1 MARLSLRAP
10 QRVGTLQVLSVLSHY
25 GKVPGWFWTQ
35 AARET
40 LLSWEE
46 MLMELLEMSY
56 GFAPWVQIPAQ
67 PSTSGSTPAP
77 QGHPCNGVGAGG
89 AVNNATLSHRMKCMK
104 RGEQSVPQVL
114 TAYFIFIPFYVPRY
128 TPGPVSCFVVFLT
141 SMYLLFYLRYNQ
153 SVP

>member
-1 MARLSLRAP
+1 MVLLLGFKSQLS
-10 QRVGTLQVLSVLSHY
+10 QV
-25 GKVPGWFWTQ
+25 P
-35 AARET
+35 A
-40 LLSWEE
+40 
-46 MLMELLEMSY
+46 
-56 GFAPWVQIPAQ
+56 AQ
-67 PSTSGSTPAP
+67 P
-77 QGHPCNGVGAGG
+77 QHPKATHVMGWGRGG